1 MFDSK
6 KRTTLKVFTGVS
18 AAASIPT
25 SLMAASKAFSSLGA
39 DTQEQSV
46 IGSDVDLTLVS
57 GHGRWHSV
65 KLTNTSNKAITLKH
79 VYPGIVS
86 ISDNKYD
93 INTLF
98 SAGPLVLEPGASHVG
113 VVAQTDANALEVSIP
128 EDVTQLSSLSVKTDY
143 LHFGKPQQ
151 VVTTRSFFA

>member
-1 MFDSK
+1 MFDRK

-25 SLMAASKAFSSLGA
+25 SLLAASKAFSSLNEGTS
-39 DTQEQSV
+39 TQNV
-46 IGSDVDLTLVS
+46 LGSDVHLSLVS

-65 KLTNTSNKAITLKH
+65 KLTNASNKTVTLKH
-79 VYPGIVS
+79 VYPGLVS
-86 ISDNKYD
+86 ISDTKYD

-98 SAGPLVLEPGASHVG
+98 STGPIVLEPGESHLG
-113 VVAQTDANALEVSIP
+113 VVARSDANAPEVSIP
-128 EDVTQLSSLSVKTDY
+128 QGVTQLSSLAVQTDY